1 MTARQ
6 LLSIFRRHRW
16 LIGAIVAGVTLI
28 TAVAVFTA
36 TPIFEATA
44 TVRVELV
51 GGSGDEE
58 TANAAQNEARME
70 TEARLYAS
78 RAMAAAVIKD
88 LDLVRNPAFTPLK
101 NFLPV
106 ANFRRARGLAPGVP
120 RRGPIFQGR

>member
-1 MTARQ
+1 MNAVQNNLLAYAGPQPEQVHSELHYMTARQ

-58 TANAAQNEARME
+58 DGK
-70 TEARLYAS
+70 S
-78 RAMAAAVIKD
+78 VVSGKSWS
-88 LDLVRNPAFTPLK
+88 VR
-101 NFLPV
+101 V
-106 ANFRRARGLAPGVP
+106 DPGVVS
-120 RRGPIFQGR
+120 IHKN

>member
-1 MTARQ
+1 MNAVQNNLLAYAGPQPEQVHSELHYMTARQ

-58 TANAAQNEARME
+58 TANAAQNRSEEHTSELPSLMRIS
-70 TEARLYAS
+70 YA
-78 RAMAAAVIKD
+78 V
-88 LDLVRNPAFTPLK
+88 FCLK
-101 NFLPV
+101 KKITRHNTAL
-106 ANFRRARGLAPGVP
+106 
-120 RRGPIFQGR
+120 

>member
-28 TAVAVFTA
+28 KAVAVFTA

-58 TANAAQNEARME
+58 TANAAQTEARLD
-70 TEARLYAS
+70 TEARLYDA
-78 RAMAAAVIKD
+78 RKGGVEGKGVT
-88 LDLVRNPAFTPLK
+88 VRVGL
-101 NFLPV
+101 
-106 ANFRRARGLAPGVP
+106 RGW
-120 RRGPIFQGR
+120 RKI

>member
-6 LLSIFRRHRW
+6 LLSIFSRHRW

-36 TPIFEATA
+36 TPIFAATA

-51 GGSGDEE
+51 GGSGAEE

-70 TEARLYAS
+70 TEARLRSEEHTSALPSLMRISYAFS
-78 RAMAAAVIKD
+78 R
-88 LDLVRNPAFTPLK
+88 LK
-101 NFLPV
+101 KKTKH
-106 ANFRRARGLAPGVP
+106 
-120 RRGPIFQGR
+120 